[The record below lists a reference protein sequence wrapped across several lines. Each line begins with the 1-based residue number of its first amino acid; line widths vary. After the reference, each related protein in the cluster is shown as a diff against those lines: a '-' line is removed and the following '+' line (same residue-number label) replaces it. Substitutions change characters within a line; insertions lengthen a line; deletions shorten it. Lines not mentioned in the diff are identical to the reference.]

1 MEIKKAFDSVSKDE
15 MIDLLDIPVWL
26 ALTAAYRNDGSV
38 SEYEKADAV
47 RLAHLRTFT
56 SPKSLHPYY
65 EKVDRIFESRFEKLN
80 KRLPK
85 NERDREIY
93 LASQVKKSHALI
105 KKLDRDVAE
114 TLEASLASFYEH
126 VFRADK
132 SFFQYFALPVI
143 SNRLDKKS
151 RSFNFEQS

>member
-1 MEIKKAFDSVSKDE
+1 MELKKAFDSVSKEE
-15 MIDLLDIPVWL
+15 MKYLLDIPIWL
-26 ALTAAYRNDGSV
+26 ALTAAYRNDGVV
-38 SEYEKADAV
+38 SESEKADAV
-47 RLAHLRTFT
+47 KLAHLRTFT
-56 SPKSLHPYY
+56 APKSLQQYY
-65 EKVDRIFESRFEKLN
+65 EKVDGIIEKRFEVLN
-80 KRLPK
+80 SRLPK
-85 NERDREIY
+85 SERDREIY
-93 LASQVKKSHALI
+93 LVSQIKRSHALI

-151 RSFNFEQS
+151 RSFNFEKP